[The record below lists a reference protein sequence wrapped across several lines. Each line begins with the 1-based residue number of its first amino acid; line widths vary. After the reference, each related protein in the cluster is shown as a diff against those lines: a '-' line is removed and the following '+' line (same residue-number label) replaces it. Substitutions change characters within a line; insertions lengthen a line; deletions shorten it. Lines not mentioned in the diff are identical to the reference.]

1 MSPRG
6 GCKEFKHS
14 NITLRWY
21 IESQSLILDGEQADV
36 VKDKLV
42 SSAQQNQE
50 ILDEMTSDEESDV
63 LCNDNEHNGG
73 EEERSQHPSHNHD
86 DLLRDNDDCI
96 GGEEEISHHISLLEE
111 TVKTLRK

>member
-73 EEERSQHPSHNHD
+73 EEERSQHPSHMQSRRPIARYRRLYRRRRRNKPT
-86 DLLRDNDDCI
+86 
-96 GGEEEISHHISLLEE
+96 HI
-111 TVKTLRK
+111 VA